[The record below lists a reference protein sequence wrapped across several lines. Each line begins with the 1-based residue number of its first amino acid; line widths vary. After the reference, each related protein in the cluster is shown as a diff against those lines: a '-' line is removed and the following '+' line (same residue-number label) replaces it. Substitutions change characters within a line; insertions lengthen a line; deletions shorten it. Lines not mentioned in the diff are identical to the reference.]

1 MSESPFEP
9 SFVWEQIDKTLRSIW
24 ADFLNYLPFIIAG
37 VVVLLAVIL
46 FERIVIRILHRSL
59 ARSTLRGSLKQLI
72 ERMVSIGL
80 WGLGLLLTAMVVFP
94 GLTPTRALG
103 ALGVVSIAVGFAFRD
118 IFENFFAGF
127 LILWQFPF
135 EQGDYIQC
143 QDITGKVVDVTVRM
157 TIIRTTDDEL
167 IIMPNATLFKNP
179 LNILTYDRTRRVRI
193 MTGIAYGEDVATA
206 VQVIKDALKECRTI
220 DAAKPAQVFP
230 HGFGSSSIDIE
241 VAWWTG
247 SKPLDVRRSRGEVV
261 TAIKSALD
269 KAGIEIPFPYRT
281 LTFKHPL
288 QLVQAGDT
296 NAEELS
302 MEAPGMKKPEAE

>member
-1 MSESPFEP
+1 MQESPFEP

-24 ADFLNYLPFIIAG
+24 TDFLNYLPFIIAG
-37 VVVLLAVIL
+37 VVVLLVVVL
-46 FERIVIRILHRSL
+46 FERIAIRVLHRSL
-59 ARSTLRGSLKQLI
+59 STSKLRGSLKQLI
-72 ERMVSIGL
+72 ERMVSISL

-135 EQGDYIQC
+135 EQGDYIEC
-143 QDITGKVVDVTVRM
+143 QGITGKVVDVTVRM
-157 TIIRTTDDEL
+157 TIIRTMDDEL
-167 IIMPNATLFKNP
+167 IIMPNATIFKNP
-179 LNILTYDRTRRVRI
+179 LNVLTYERTRRVKL

-206 VQVIKDALKECRTI
+206 VQVIKDALKKCRTI
-220 DAAKPAQVFP
+220 DAAKPVQVFP

-241 VAWWTG
+241 VTWWTG

-261 TAIKSALD
+261 TAVKSALD
-269 KAGIEIPFPYRT
+269 QAGIEIPFPYRT

-288 QLVQAGDT
+288 QVVQDEGAQG
-296 NAEELS
+296 EEVQDEK
-302 MEAPGMKKPEAE
+302 MPDRE

>member
-1 MSESPFEP
+1 MQESPFEP

-37 VVVLLAVIL
+37 VVVLLVVVL
-46 FERIVIRILHRSL
+46 FERIAIRVLHRSL
-59 ARSTLRGSLKQLI
+59 STSKLRGSLKQLI
-72 ERMVSIGL
+72 ERMVSISL

-135 EQGDYIQC
+135 EQGDYIEC
-143 QDITGKVVDVTVRM
+143 QGITGKVVDVTVRM
-157 TIIRTTDDEL
+157 TIIRTMDDEL
-167 IIMPNATLFKNP
+167 IIMPNATIFKNP
-179 LNILTYDRTRRVRI
+179 LNVLTYERTRRVKL

-206 VQVIKDALKECRTI
+206 VQVIKNALKKCRTI
-220 DAAKPAQVFP
+220 DAAKPVQVFP

-241 VAWWTG
+241 VTWWTG

-261 TAIKSALD
+261 TAVKSALD
-269 KAGIEIPFPYRT
+269 QAGIEIPFPYRT

-288 QLVQAGDT
+288 QVVQDEGAQG
-296 NAEELS
+296 EEVQDEK
-302 MEAPGMKKPEAE
+302 MPDRE

>member
-1 MSESPFEP
+1 MQESPFEP

-37 VVVLLAVIL
+37 VVVLLVVVL
-46 FERIVIRILHRSL
+46 FERIAIRILRRSL
-59 ARSTLRGSLKQLI
+59 IRSKLRGSLKQLI
-72 ERMVSIGL
+72 ERMVSISL

-135 EQGDYIQC
+135 EQGDYIEC
-143 QDITGKVVDVTVRM
+143 QGITGKVVDVTVRM
-157 TIIRTTDDEL
+157 TIVRTMDDEL
-167 IIMPNATLFKNP
+167 IIIPNATIFKNP
-179 LNILTYDRTRRVRI
+179 LNVLTYERTRRVKL

-220 DAAKPAQVFP
+220 DAAKPVQVFP

-247 SKPLDVRRSRGEVV
+247 SKPLDIRRSRGEVV
-261 TAIKSALD
+261 TAVKSALD

-288 QLVQAGDT
+288 QVVQDEGVQG
-296 NAEELS
+296 EEVQD
-302 MEAPGMKKPEAE
+302 EKVPDRE

>member
-1 MSESPFEP
+1 MQDSPFEP

-37 VVVLLAVIL
+37 VVVLLVVVL
-46 FERIVIRILHRSL
+46 FERIAIRVLHRSL
-59 ARSTLRGSLKQLI
+59 STSKLRGSLKQLI
-72 ERMVSIGL
+72 ERMVSISL

-135 EQGDYIQC
+135 EQGDYIEC
-143 QDITGKVVDVTVRM
+143 QGITGKVVDVTVRM
-157 TIIRTTDDEL
+157 TIIRTMDDEL
-167 IIMPNATLFKNP
+167 IIMPNATIFKNP
-179 LNILTYDRTRRVRI
+179 LNVLTYERTRRVKL
-193 MTGIAYGEDVATA
+193 MTGIAYGEDVATT
-206 VQVIKDALKECRTI
+206 VQVIKDALKKCRTI
-220 DAAKPAQVFP
+220 DAAKPVQVFP

-261 TAIKSALD
+261 TAVKSALD
-269 KAGIEIPFPYRT
+269 QAGIEIPFPYRT

-288 QLVQAGDT
+288 QVVQDEGVQG
-296 NAEELS
+296 EEVQD
-302 MEAPGMKKPEAE
+302 EKVPDRE

>member
-1 MSESPFEP
+1 MQDSPFEP

-37 VVVLLAVIL
+37 VVVLLVVVL
-46 FERIVIRILHRSL
+46 FERIAIRVLHRSL
-59 ARSTLRGSLKQLI
+59 STSKLRGSLKQLI
-72 ERMVSIGL
+72 ERMVSISL

-135 EQGDYIQC
+135 EQGDYIEC
-143 QDITGKVVDVTVRM
+143 QGITGKVVDVTVRM
-157 TIIRTTDDEL
+157 TIIRTMDDEL
-167 IIMPNATLFKNP
+167 IIMPNATIFKNP
-179 LNILTYDRTRRVRI
+179 LNVLTYERTRRVKL
-193 MTGIAYGEDVATA
+193 MTGIAYGEDVATT
-206 VQVIKDALKECRTI
+206 VQVIKDALKKCRTI
-220 DAAKPAQVFP
+220 DAAKPVQVFP

-261 TAIKSALD
+261 TAVKSALD
-269 KAGIEIPFPYRT
+269 QAGIEIPFPYRT

-288 QLVQAGDT
+288 QVVQDEGAQG
-296 NAEELS
+296 EEVQDEK
-302 MEAPGMKKPEAE
+302 MPDRE